1 MIRFEVECH
10 TEMGQSVAV
19 CGSDALGDWD
29 VSAATVLDPS
39 AYPHWCGEVTLDKN
53 ACLDFKYL
61 LVSLTSGTKPSLIR
75 WEYDAGTNRRLE
87 MKGAWKV
94 IRHDKFGDIASSTT
108 ERWEGHS
115 ESFKEPCGG
124 EAAGATSSNPFDRIV
139 SGVLLKVE
147 VEPHIRATRL
157 IRSRSGLSFGRKYE
171 VKGDVLG
178 KGMSGSVRTATTKSS
193 GVEVALKT
201 LSTSG
206 LSDKSRALVLA
217 EVENAISMD
226 HPNICR
232 MLEVY
237 EEPNQLRL
245 VMERMRG
252 PDVFE
257 SFLRKGKYSE
267 SDASGYIYQMMSA
280 VAYCHKRGVC
290 HRDLKM
296 ENFCLDSDAD
306 DAQIKLIDFG
316 LSAKFETAPMS
327 DAVGTLYYVAPEVLS
342 GSDYNEKCDVWS
354 MGVITYIMLSG
365 KAPFQGRTDQAT
377 YKLIV
382 RGQVQFTDHS
392 WGLVS
397 LEAKNFVKATMCKEV
412 DRRLSSEA
420 CLSHE
425 WIVTEKTC
433 DQSKDLH
440 ADVLQGLQGFVK
452 SNVLKRAIL
461 TAVAPVAT
469 VGQVQKWAS
478 EFQALDV
485 ESTGFIT
492 CKALTEQFKK
502 TASEEEARELEA
514 ALKNVEEGEEISY
527 TAFLAV
533 CLSGHLTLGDA
544 EVREIFDRFDVN
556 KDGILSEEEILASLS
571 DLVGPHLEELQDQV
585 KERGLTFED
594 FKRMLLGPRVG
605 CGLAGL
611 EGLLKWAGAGAKSWR
626 VDTALARMRTGTST
640 SISSPPVRPS
650 SSSSATAHVEAPWM
664 DAARRENLA
673 WRQRKLWDRAS
684 TPKGS
689 RQDQPRRSAHTNI
702 PVGVNVTQ
710 LKLDD
715 EVKASPPRGT
725 LIEGSP
731 VPAEWAIATLEAKD
745 GNPEAVRREYHSWR
759 VWNKE
764 AIAEEKKGSSH
775 PTADCSPSDVRA
787 PAQ

>member
-19 CGSDALGDWD
+19 CGGAPLGDWD
-29 VSAATVLDPS
+29 VSDAKVLDPS
-39 AYPHWCGEVTLDKN
+39 AYPQWCGEVPIDSK
-53 ACLDFKYL
+53 ACLDFKYV
-61 LVSLTSGTKPSLIR
+61 LVSTTAGAKPSLIR
-75 WEYDAGTNRRLE
+75 WEYDAGTNRRVE
-87 MKGAWKV
+87 MQGASKV
-94 IRHDKFGDIASSTT
+94 IRHDKFGDPSLTSS
-108 ERWEGHS
+108 ERWEASSS
-115 ESFKEPCGG
+115 EAC
-124 EAAGATSSNPFDRIV
+124 GATSSDARERTT
-139 SGVLLKVE
+139 SGMLQKVA
-147 VEPHIRATRL
+147 VEPHVRATRL
-157 IRSRSGLSFGRKYE
+157 IRSRSGLSFSQKYE
-171 VKGDVLG
+171 VQGDVLG
-178 KGMSGSVRTATTKSS
+178 KGMSGSVRTAKNRST
-193 GVEVALKT
+193 GLEVALKT
-201 LSTSG
+201 LSISG
-206 LSDKSRALVLA
+206 LADKSRALVLA

-232 MLEVY
+232 LLEVY
-237 EEPNQLRL
+237 EEPDQLRL

-267 SDASGYIYQMMSA
+267 SDASGCIYQMFSA

-296 ENFCLDSDAD
+296 ENFCLASDAD

-316 LSAKFETAPMS
+316 LSAKFDTAPMS

-342 GSDYNEKCDVWS
+342 GGDYNEKCDVWS

-382 RGQVQFTDHS
+382 RGQVQFTDYS
-392 WGLVS
+392 WGYIS
-397 LEAKNFVKATMCKEV
+397 TEGKDFIKATMCKEV
-412 DRRLSSEA
+412 AKRLSSEA
-420 CLSHE
+420 CLSHD
-425 WIVTEKTC
+425 WIVKEKTC
-433 DQSKDLH
+433 DQSNDLH
-440 ADVLQGLQGFVK
+440 TDVLQGLRGFVK
-452 SNVLKRAIL
+452 SNVLKRAVL

-485 ESTGFIT
+485 DGTGFIT

-502 TASEEEARELEA
+502 TASEAEAKELEA

-533 CLSGHLTLGDA
+533 CLSGHLTLGDE

-571 DLVGPHLEELQDQV
+571 DLVGAQLEELQEQV

-594 FKRMLLGPRVG
+594 FKRILLGPRVG

-611 EGLLKWAGAGAKSWR
+611 EGLLKLAGEKAKSWR
-626 VDTALARMRTGTST
+626 VDTARARKAAGTCSSVQADCIAADATPDERLA
-640 SISSPPVRPS
+640 
-650 SSSSATAHVEAPWM
+650 ALEAPWM
-664 DAARRENLA
+664 EAARRENLA
-673 WRQRKLWDRAS
+673 WRQREAWGRTNAP
-684 TPKGS
+684 TGS
-689 RQDQPRRSAHTNI
+689 RQDQPRRSKNI
-702 PVGVNVTQ
+702 ALEVGEAISFKPLQDTP
-710 LKLDD
+710 KAAGD
-715 EVKASPPRGT
+715 EK

-745 GNPEAVRREYHSWR
+745 GDPEAVRREYHSWR
-759 VWNKE
+759 VWNKK
-764 AIAEEKKGSSH
+764 AIAEEQKAA
-775 PTADCSPSDVRA
+775 T
-787 PAQ
+787 